1 MENIKKTTLIIFLI
15 VLTIALMLLLESFLI
30 PLFYGLLIALI
41 VYPVCKKLENKKVPR
56 SLAIFISIMIVVVVV
71 CALLFILFLQIKA
84 LNQKLPALS
93 NHLIVFINDVQ
104 NWVLHNFGLSLVEQ
118 DKLVTDMGKGLA
130 ANIGSIISG
139 SFSAAAETLF
149 YLVIIPVYSALFL
162 YYRTVLVTFV
172 AAVISQK
179 NKENLPSVLSE
190 TIHIYY
196 NYIKGMMLL
205 YLIVGILN
213 SIGLLLLGVDYAIL
227 FGMVTAIM
235 TIIPYIGIMISSI
248 LPMTIVWAETN
259 NVWYPLGVVMVFA
272 FVQYLEANIIFPY
285 VVGKQLGINTLV
297 SIMVILL
304 GGAIWG
310 VSGMILF
317 LPFLALFKLISG
329 KVEGLKPFYNLL
341 EIPK

>member
-1 MENIKKTTLIIFLI
+1 MEQLKKIAIVGTLLL
-15 VLTIALMLLLESFLI
+15 VALAFMLLLQSFLI
-30 PLFYGLLIALI
+30 PLCYGLLIALI
-41 VYPVCKKLENKKVPR
+41 VYPLCKKLENKKFPR
-56 SLAIFISIMIVVVVV
+56 SLAIFISVLMVVLVL
-71 CALLFILFLQIKA
+71 CALLFVLYLQVRA
-84 LNQKLPALS
+84 LNEKLPLLTH
-93 NHLIVFINDVQ
+93 HLVVFLNDVQ
-104 NWVLHNFGLSLVEQ
+104 NWVLQNFGLSLVEQ
-118 DKLVTDMGKGLA
+118 DKLVNDVGKGFT
-130 ANIGSIISG
+130 ANIGNIISG
-139 SFSAAAETLF
+139 SFSVAAETLF
-149 YLVIIPVYSALFL
+149 YLVIIPVYSVLFL
-162 YYRTVLVTFV
+162 YYRNVLVNFV
-172 AAVISQK
+172 SSLIPEK
-179 NKENLPSVLSE
+179 HKENLPAILSE

-205 YLIVGILN
+205 YLIVGVLN
-213 SIGLLLLGVDYAIL
+213 SVGLLLLGVDYAIL
-227 FGMVTAIM
+227 FGMVTALM
-235 TIIPYIGIMISSI
+235 TIIPYIGIMISAI

-297 SIMVILL
+297 SIIAILL

-329 KVEGLKPFYNLL
+329 KINSLQAFYNLL

>member
-1 MENIKKTTLIIFLI
+1 MEQIKKTTIIG
-15 VLTIALMLLLESFLI
+15 ALLLLALAFMLLLKSFLI
-30 PLFYGLLIALI
+30 PLCYGLLIALI
-41 VYPVCKKLENKKVPR
+41 VYPLCKKLENKKFPR
-56 SLAIFISIMIVVVVV
+56 SLAIFISVLMVVLVL
-71 CALLFILFLQIKA
+71 CALLFVLYLQVKA
-84 LNQKLPALS
+84 LNEKLPLLTR
-93 NHLIVFINDVQ
+93 HLVVFLNEVQ
-104 NWVLHNFGLSLVEQ
+104 NWVLQNFGLTLVEQ
-118 DKLVTDMGKGLA
+118 DKLVSDVGKGFT
-130 ANIGSIISG
+130 ANIGNIISG
-139 SFSAAAETLF
+139 SFSIAAETLF
-149 YLVIIPVYSALFL
+149 YLIIIPVYSVLFL
-162 YYRTVLVTFV
+162 YYRNVLVSFV
-172 AAVISQK
+172 SSFIPEKHKAS
-179 NKENLPSVLSE
+179 LPIILSE

-205 YLIVGILN
+205 YLIVGVLN
-213 SIGLLLLGVDYAIL
+213 SVGLLLLGVDYAIL
-227 FGMVTAIM
+227 FGMVTAVM

-248 LPMTIVWAETN
+248 LPITIVWAETN

-297 SIMVILL
+297 SIIAILL

-329 KVEGLKPFYNLL
+329 KIKELHAFYNLL